1 MTLQERFGNIVKKW
15 GNLEQWVLEL
25 RDGRRVV
32 VPIQISLPRCEAI
45 EVLKEHKQLDL
56 VPWESSEAVNVS
68 MALIEEE
75 EVLVEDWV
83 SDTYSEDAY
92 QPLAVEPLASSL
104 PSALAEQSV
113 VEEERFVGVD
123 FSERQV
129 PYSEWFQRRFN
140 NFHSFLGTSLEGLE
154 DQAT

>member
-1 MTLQERFGNIVKKW
+1 M
-15 GNLEQWVLEL
+15 
-25 RDGRRVV
+25 
-32 VPIQISLPRCEAI
+32 
-45 EVLKEHKQLDL
+45 
-56 VPWESSEAVNVS
+56 
-68 MALIEEE
+68 
-75 EVLVEDWV
+75 LVEDWV
-83 SDTYSEDAY
+83 SDTYSEDAN

-123 FSERQV
+123 FSKRQV

-154 DQAT
+154 DQATEFFLAVEAELKRRAEVNKLSRGDISLGVKGLRELKGLFSSINYGSTSARRSGTNRARVLSVDQ